1 MPSTATVTEAKGVP
15 VRQNLAAPQWNG
27 IGSCCVHSPMDFVCA
42 PRLSAPQVD
51 DGDIVVEP
59 PPDLPRPAPV
69 NPLTWLLPAAML
81 VAAVGMALL
90 YFTSGTSRSPMFM
103 LFPVMMLVSVVG
115 SLAYGSRGS
124 RRTGEVDQDRREYLR
139 YLDALDDATVR
150 TAGAQ
155 HQAMRWRHPDPGSL
169 WTLVGGRRMWERQ
182 PDDADFCRVR
192 VGLGTLTLSTR
203 LIAPES
209 TPSESVDPVTA
220 EALQRLI
227 ATRSTVPNLPVVI
240 DVREHPRIT
249 VGGDVAVA
257 RGLAR
262 AMICQ
267 LAVLHGPQHVKIAAV
282 VDETAAADWEW
293 LKWLPHHGDSRSVDG
308 AGASR
313 MTYRSMAEVDVDDT
327 PLPGAPLAPT
337 AHVVVLVDGGHVP
350 RDSPVHRVTMV
361 AIGTTDGPLTEPN
374 LRIDAGGSPERPDLL
389 SPVGASACARLLA
402 RFRVGSSTTVGLPKG
417 HGGWAALNG
426 VDDLARLDAA
436 TCWRPRTAH
445 RRLRVAIGTSDAGE
459 PVELDIKEAAHD
471 GMGPHGLCVGAT
483 GSGKSEF
490 LRTLALGLV
499 VTHPPETL
507 NLVLVDFKGGATFL
521 GFERLR
527 HVAAVIT
534 NLSDEAHLVAR
545 MKDALAGEMTRRQ
558 QALRAAGNYANVT
571 DYEAARAA
579 GAALAPVPVLFIV
592 VDEFSELLSQQPDFA
607 DLFTAI
613 GRVGRSLGMH
623 LLLASQRLDEGRLRG
638 LENHLSYR
646 ICLKTFSAAESRAVL
661 GTPDAYDL
669 PSTPGMAYLKT
680 AAGQY
685 VRFRTAFV
693 SSPLAR
699 TALPRDDQRAW
710 TPSLFTAS
718 PVPRSSGEVQAADPD
733 ATTRTILDTVLDG
746 LAGQGTP
753 AHRVWSPPLVESP
766 ALDTVLASSVRLPH
780 LVVPIGLV
788 DKPFAQRRDPLI
800 ADLSG
805 PGGHVA
811 IVGGP
816 RSGKSTALRTLVL
829 ALAAA
834 HPPARVQVYGL
845 DFGGGVLTATR
856 VLPHVGAVAGRFEPA
871 LVRRI
876 VGQLQALIRAREARL
891 RRDGADA
898 GFDDAYGDVFLAV
911 DGWAA
916 VRQDFDGL
924 EEAITAL
931 AAQGLA
937 VGVHVVVSASRWVEI
952 RPALKDQLGTR
963 IELRLGDPADSE
975 MDRSRA
981 RLLGD
986 SPPGRGITRD
996 GLEMVIALPRLDGR
1010 PSNVGLD
1017 AALRAGAELLCARH
1031 PLAVAPPVEL
1041 LPTRVAAEAVAAA
1054 ASGARSPTHILI
1066 GLAEDDLRPLAVDF
1080 GGQSH
1085 LVVLGETECGKT
1097 TTLRTLCQEVVRS
1110 SDASDAHILIVDPRR
1125 SLLGVVESDHLA
1137 GYAMS
1142 AAAAETHVATLAR
1155 CLQARMP
1162 GAEVTQRQLRDRSW
1176 WSGPEMYVIVDD
1188 YDLVAESTP
1197 NPLTALVDLLPHA
1210 RDLGLHVVVARRSG
1224 GAARAM
1230 FDPFLARLRDLG
1242 CMGLTMSAGPDDGV
1256 LFGSVRPTTQP
1267 PGRGTLTRR
1276 GQPNQVVQVS
1286 WTDPP

>member
-1 MPSTATVTEAKGVP
+1 
-15 VRQNLAAPQWNG
+15 
-27 IGSCCVHSPMDFVCA
+27 MDFVCA
-42 PRLSAPQVD
+42 PRLAAPLLD

-59 PPDLPRPAPV
+59 PPDVPRQAPA

-81 VAAVGMALL
+81 VAALGMALL

-115 SLAYGSRGS
+115 SLAYGSRGT

-150 TAGAQ
+150 TAGSQ
-155 HQAMRWRHPDPGSL
+155 HRSMHWSHPDPASL

-203 LIAPES
+203 LVAPGP
-209 TPSESVDPVTA
+209 TPSESGDPVTA
-220 EALQRLI
+220 DALHRLM
-227 ATRSTVPNLPVVI
+227 ATRSTVSNLPVVI
-240 DVREHPRIT
+240 DVREHSRIT
-249 VGGDVAVA
+249 LGGNVVTA

-267 LAVLHGPQHVKIAAV
+267 LAMLHGPQHVKIAAV
-282 VDETAAADWEW
+282 VDEAAAPEWDW
-293 LKWLPHHGDSRSVDG
+293 LKWLPHHTDSRSHDG
-308 AGASR
+308 AGPSR
-313 MTYRSMAEVDVDDT
+313 MTYRSIAEVHADD
-327 PLPGAPLAPT
+327 A
-337 AHVVVLVDGGHVP
+337 AHVVVLVDGGDVSGDP
-350 RDSPVHRVTMV
+350 PASRVTMV
-361 AIGTTDGPLTEPN
+361 VVGTEASEATGNGTEG
-374 LRIDAGGSPERPDLL
+374 LGVRLPERPDFL
-389 SPVGASACARLLA
+389 SPVAALACARRLA
-402 RFRVGSSTTVGLPKG
+402 AFRVGSSRIVGPPQAL
-417 HGGWAALNG
+417 GGWAALNG
-426 VDDLARLDAA
+426 VGDVEHLDAA
-436 TCWRPRTAH
+436 TCWPPRTGN
-445 RRLRVAIGTSDAGE
+445 RRLRVAIGLSDAGE

-499 VTHPPETL
+499 ATHPPEAL

-545 MKDALAGEMTRRQ
+545 MRDALAGEMTRRQ

-579 GAALAPVPVLFIV
+579 GAALPPLPVLFIV

-680 AAGQY
+680 AAGHL

-693 SSPLAR
+693 SSPA
-699 TALPRDDQRAW
+699 PRSVMPGNEQRVS
-710 TPSLFTAS
+710 TPSLFTARRVARTS
-718 PVPRSSGEVQAADPD
+718 SEVPPDDPNT
-733 ATTRTILDTVLDG
+733 TTRTILDTVLDR
-746 LAGQGTP
+746 LAGHGTP
-753 AHRVWSPPLVESP
+753 AHRVWSPPLAQSP
-766 ALDTVLASSVRLPH
+766 ALDTVLASSVGLPP
-780 LVVPIGLV
+780 LAVPIGLV
-788 DKPFAQRRDPLI
+788 DKPFAQRRDPMI

-816 RSGKSTALRTLVL
+816 RSGKSIALRTLVL
-829 ALAAA
+829 GLAAM
-834 HPPARVQVYGL
+834 HPPVRVQVYGL
-845 DFGGGVLTATR
+845 DLGGGVLASTR

-876 VGQLQALIRAREARL
+876 VGQLQALIRSREARL

-898 GFDDAYGDVFLAV
+898 RFDGGFDDAYGDVILAV

-924 EEAITAL
+924 EESITAV
-931 AAQGLA
+931 AMQGLA
-937 VGVHVVVSASRWVEI
+937 VGVHVVVTASRWVEI

-975 MDRSRA
+975 MDRRRA

-986 SPPGRGITRD
+986 CPPGRGITRD
-996 GLEMVIALPRLDGR
+996 GLDMVIALPRLDGR
-1010 PSNVGLD
+1010 SSSVGLD
-1017 AALRAGAELLCARH
+1017 AALRADAELLRARH
-1031 PLAVAPPVEL
+1031 PVAVAPPVEL
-1041 LPTRVAAEAVAAA
+1041 LPTKVTSDAVVAA
-1054 ASGARSPTHILI
+1054 ASGAVPSTHVLI
-1066 GLAEDDLRPLAVDF
+1066 GLAEDDLRPIAVDF

-1097 TTLRTLCQEVVRS
+1097 TTLRTLCHELVRS
-1110 SDASDAHILIVDPRR
+1110 SDASSARILIVDPRR
-1125 SLLGVVESDHLA
+1125 SLLGVIESDHLA

-1142 AAAAETHVATLAR
+1142 AAAAETHVANLAR
-1155 CLQARMP
+1155 SLHARMP
-1162 GAEVTQRQLRDRSW
+1162 GAEVTQGQLRDRSW

-1188 YDLVAESTP
+1188 YDLVAESTV
-1197 NPLTALVDLLPHA
+1197 NPLTALLELLPHA

-1256 LFGSVRPTTQP
+1256 LLGAVRPTTQP

>member
-1 MPSTATVTEAKGVP
+1 
-15 VRQNLAAPQWNG
+15 
-27 IGSCCVHSPMDFVCA
+27 MDFTCA
-42 PRLSAPQVD
+42 PRLAAPALD
-51 DGDIVVEP
+51 AGDIVVEP
-59 PPDLPRPAPV
+59 PPDVPRPAPA
-69 NPLTWLLPAAML
+69 NPLTWLMPAAML
-81 VAAVGMALL
+81 VAALGMALL
-90 YFTSGTSRSPMFM
+90 YFTSGTSRSPVFM
-103 LFPVMMLVSVVG
+103 MFPVMMLASVVG
-115 SLAYGSRGS
+115 SLAYGSRGA
-124 RRTGEVDQDRREYLR
+124 RRTGELDQDRREYLR

-155 HQAMRWRHPDPGSL
+155 HRSMHWSHPDPGSL
-169 WTLVGGRRMWERQ
+169 WTLVGGKRMWERR
-182 PDDADFCRVR
+182 PDDADFCRIR
-192 VGLGTLTLSTR
+192 VGLGTLALSTR
-203 LIAPES
+203 LIAPEPTS
-209 TPSESVDPVTA
+209 PESFDPVTTD
-220 EALQRLI
+220 ALHRLMT
-227 ATRSTVPNLPVVI
+227 TRSTVSNLPVTV
-240 DVREHPRIT
+240 DVREHSRIT
-249 VGGDVAVA
+249 IDGDVAAA

-267 LAVLHGPQHVKIAAV
+267 LAVLHGPEHVKIAAV
-282 VDETAAADWEW
+282 VDDVAAPEWDW
-293 LKWLPHHGDSRSVDG
+293 LKWLPHCEDSRSHD
-308 AGASR
+308 A
-313 MTYRSMAEVDVDDT
+313 
-327 PLPGAPLAPT
+327 
-337 AHVVVLVDGGHVP
+337 AHVVVLVDGGDVSGDRP
-350 RDSPVHRVTMV
+350 ASGVTTV
-361 AIGTTDGPLTEPN
+361 VIGADGPLPAT
-374 LRIDAGGSPERPDLL
+374 PEQRDVM
-389 SPVGASACARLLA
+389 SPVAAVTCARRLA
-402 RFRVGSSTTVGLPKG
+402 AFRVGSATTPGPSRAL
-417 HGGWAALNG
+417 GGWAALNG
-426 VDDLARLDAA
+426 IGDVHRLDPG
-436 TCWRPRTAH
+436 TCWRPRVGS
-445 RRLRVAIGTSDAGE
+445 RRLRAAIGVSDAGE
-459 PVELDIKEAAHD
+459 CVELDIKEAAHD

-499 VTHPPETL
+499 ATHPPEAL

-521 GFERLR
+521 GFERLK

-545 MKDALAGEMTRRQ
+545 MRDALAGEMTRRQ
-558 QALRAAGNYANVT
+558 QALRAAGNYANLT

-579 GAALAPVPVLFIV
+579 GAALPPLPVLFIV

-669 PSTPGMAYLKT
+669 PNTPGMAYLKT
-680 AAGQY
+680 AAGQLI
-685 VRFRTAFV
+685 RFRTAFV
-693 SSPLAR
+693 SGPVAR
-699 TALPRDDQRAW
+699 SAVPGNRAPDC
-710 TPSLFTAS
+710 TPSLFTLRR
-718 PVPRSSGEVQAADPD
+718 VPRASEARPD
-733 ATTRTILDTVLDG
+733 VPVTMTRTILETVLDG
-746 LAGQGTP
+746 LTGHGTP
-753 AHRVWSPPLVESP
+753 AHRVWSPPLTESP
-766 ALDTVLASSVRLPH
+766 ALNTVLASGLPP

-834 HPPARVQVYGL
+834 HSPARVQIYGL
-845 DFGGGVLTATR
+845 DFGGGVLAATR
-856 VLPHVGAVAGRFEPA
+856 VLPHVGAVAGRFEHA

-876 VGQLQALIRAREARL
+876 VGQVQNLIQTREARL
-891 RRDGADA
+891 GRDGAGFDS
-898 GFDDAYGDVFLAV
+898 GFDDGYGDVFLAI

-916 VRQDFDGL
+916 VRQHFDGL
-924 EEAITAL
+924 EETITAL
-931 AAQGLA
+931 AMQGLA
-937 VGVHVVVSASRWVEI
+937 VGVHVVVTASRWVEI

-975 MDRSRA
+975 MDRRRA

-986 SPPGRGITRD
+986 CPPGRGITRD
-996 GLEMVIALPRLDGR
+996 GLDMVIALPRLDGR
-1010 PSNVGLD
+1010 SSTVGLD
-1017 AALRAGAELLCARH
+1017 PALRADAELLRARH
-1031 PLAVAPPVEL
+1031 PAGVAPPVEL
-1041 LPTRVAAEAVAAA
+1041 LPTKVTSHAVAAV
-1054 ASGARSPTHILI
+1054 ASGARPPTHALL
-1066 GLAEDDLRPLAVDF
+1066 GLAEDDLRPVAIDF

-1097 TTLRTLCQEVVRS
+1097 ATLRTLCLELVGNHP
-1110 SDASDAHILIVDPRR
+1110 ASDVQILIVDPRR

-1142 AAAAETHVATLAR
+1142 AGAAETHVATLAR
-1155 CLQARMP
+1155 IGQSRMP
-1162 GAEVTQRQLRDRSW
+1162 GPEVTQRQLRDRSW
-1176 WSGPEMYVIVDD
+1176 WSGPEMYVIIDD
-1188 YDLVAESTP
+1188 YDLVAEAAV
-1197 NPLTALVDLLPHA
+1197 NPLTALLDLLPHA

-1230 FDPFLARLRDLG
+1230 FDPFLARLRDIG
-1242 CMGLTMSAGPDDGV
+1242 CMGLTMSAGPDDGI
-1256 LFGSVRPTTQP
+1256 LLGTVRPTPQP

>member
-1 MPSTATVTEAKGVP
+1 MDFVCVP
-15 VRQNLAAPQWNG
+15 RLAAPQL
-27 IGSCCVHSPMDFVCA
+27 DE
-42 PRLSAPQVD
+42 
-51 DGDIVVEP
+51 GDIVVEP
-59 PPDLPRPAPV
+59 PPDVPRQAPA

-81 VAAVGMALL
+81 VAALGMALL

-115 SLAYGSRGS
+115 SLAYGSRGT

-139 YLDALDDATVR
+139 YLDALDDATVS

-155 HQAMRWRHPDPGSL
+155 HRSMHWSHPDPGSL

-192 VGLGTLTLSTR
+192 VGLGTLALSTK
-203 LIAPES
+203 LIAPEPTS
-209 TPSESVDPVTA
+209 SESGDPVTA
-220 EALQRLI
+220 DALHRLM
-227 ATRSTVPNLPVVI
+227 ATRSTVSNLPVVV
-240 DVREHPRIT
+240 DVREHSRIT
-249 VGGDVAVA
+249 LGGDVVTA

-282 VDETAAADWEW
+282 VDDVAASEWDW
-293 LKWLPHHGDSRSVDG
+293 LKWLPHHADSRSHDG
-308 AGASR
+308 AGPAR
-313 MTYRSMAEVDVDDT
+313 MTYRSMAEVHADD
-327 PLPGAPLAPT
+327 AV
-337 AHVVVLVDGGHVP
+337 HVVVLVDGGDVSGDP
-350 RDSPVHRVTMV
+350 PAGRVTV
-361 AIGTTDGPLTEPN
+361 VTIGTSEGPLP
-374 LRIDAGGSPERPDLL
+374 GSPDCPDFL
-389 SPVGASACARLLA
+389 SQVAALACARRLA
-402 RFRVGSSTTVGLPKG
+402 PFRVVSSTTSGPPRAL
-417 HGGWAALNG
+417 GGWAALNG
-426 VDDLARLDAA
+426 VGDVERLDAA
-436 TCWRPRTAH
+436 TCWPPRTGR
-445 RRLRVAIGTSDAGE
+445 RRLRVAIGVSDAGE
-459 PVELDIKEAAHD
+459 PIELDIKEAAHD

-499 VTHPPETL
+499 ATHPPEAL

-534 NLSDEAHLVAR
+534 NLSEEAHLVAR
-545 MKDALAGEMTRRQ
+545 MRDALAGEMTRRQ
-558 QALRAAGNYANVT
+558 QALRAAGNYANVA
-571 DYEAARAA
+571 DYAAARAA
-579 GAALAPVPVLFIV
+579 GAALPPLPVLFIV

-669 PSTPGMAYLKT
+669 PNTPGMAYLKT
-680 AAGQY
+680 AAGHL
-685 VRFRTAFV
+685 VRFRTAYV
-693 SSPLAR
+693 S
-699 TALPRDDQRAW
+699 
-710 TPSLFTAS
+710 S
-718 PVPRSSGEVQAADPD
+718 PVPRSVMPEYEQCALTPSPFTARRVPRTSTEVPPDDPNT
-733 ATTRTILDTVLDG
+733 TTRTILDAVLDR
-746 LAGQGTP
+746 LAGHGTP
-753 AHRVWSPPLVESP
+753 AHRVWSPPLARSP
-766 ALDTVLASSVRLPH
+766 ALDTVLASSVGQPP
-780 LVVPIGLV
+780 LVVPIGVV
-788 DKPFAQRRDPLI
+788 DKPFAQRCDPLI

-829 ALAAA
+829 GLAAM

-845 DFGGGVLTATR
+845 DFGGGVLASAR
-856 VLPHVGAVAGRFEPA
+856 VLPHVGAVAGRFEPE

-876 VGQLQALIRAREARL
+876 VGQLQALIRTREARL
-891 RRDGADA
+891 RRDGADARFDA
-898 GFDDAYGDVFLAV
+898 GFDDAYGDVFLVV

-924 EEAITAL
+924 EESITAV
-931 AAQGLA
+931 AMQGLA
-937 VGVHVVVSASRWVEI
+937 VGVHVVVTASRWVEI

-975 MDRSRA
+975 MDRRRA

-986 SPPGRGITRD
+986 CPPGRGITRD
-996 GLEMVIALPRLDGR
+996 GLDMVIALPRLDGR
-1010 PSNVGLD
+1010 SSNVALD
-1017 AALRAGAELLCARH
+1017 AALRADADLLRARH
-1031 PLAVAPPVEL
+1031 PVGDAPPVEL
-1041 LPTRVAAEAVAAA
+1041 LPTMVTSDAVAAA
-1054 ASGARSPTHILI
+1054 ASGTRPPTHVLI
-1066 GLAEDDLRPLAVDF
+1066 GLAEDDLRPIALDF

-1097 TTLRTLCQEVVRS
+1097 STLRTLCHELVRNNP
-1110 SDASDAHILIVDPRR
+1110 ASDVQILVVDPRR

-1142 AAAAETHVATLAR
+1142 AAAAETHVANLVR
-1155 CLQARMP
+1155 SLHVRMP

-1176 WSGPEMYVIVDD
+1176 WSGPEIYVIVDD
-1188 YDLVAESTP
+1188 YDLVAESTVD
-1197 NPLTALVDLLPHA
+1197 PLAALLDLLPHA

-1256 LFGSVRPTTQP
+1256 LLGAVRPTAQP

-1276 GQPNQVVQVS
+1276 GRPNQLVQVS
-1286 WTDPP
+1286 WMDPP

>member
-1 MPSTATVTEAKGVP
+1 
-15 VRQNLAAPQWNG
+15 
-27 IGSCCVHSPMDFVCA
+27 MDFACA
-42 PRLSAPQVD
+42 PRLSVPQVD
-51 DGDIVVEP
+51 DGDIVVEA
-59 PPDLPRPAPV
+59 PPDVPRPAPV
-69 NPLTWLLPAAML
+69 NALTWLLPGAML

-115 SLAYGSRGS
+115 SLAYGSRGT

-150 TAGAQ
+150 TADAQ
-155 HQAMRWRHPDPGSL
+155 HRAMHWSHPDPASL

-203 LIAPES
+203 LVAPES
-209 TPSESVDPVTA
+209 TPLESIDPVTA
-220 EALQRLI
+220 EALHRLMT
-227 ATRSTVPNLPVVI
+227 TRSTVPNLPVAI
-240 DVREHPRIT
+240 DLREHPRIT
-249 VGGDVAVA
+249 VGGDVTAA

-282 VDETAAADWEW
+282 VDDAAAPDWEW
-293 LKWLPHHGDSRSVDG
+293 LKWLPHHAHSRSNDG
-308 AGASR
+308 
-313 MTYRSMAEVDVDDT
+313 
-327 PLPGAPLAPT
+327 
-337 AHVVVLVDGGHVP
+337 AHVVVLVDGGDVSGDP
-350 RDSPVHRVTMV
+350 PADRVTTV
-361 AIGTTDGPLTEPN
+361 VIGTEASEATGNGSDGPLPATLEC
-374 LRIDAGGSPERPDLL
+374 RDFL
-389 SPVGASACARLLA
+389 SPVAALACARRLA
-402 RFRVGSSTTVGLPKG
+402 PLRVGSATADGLPKE
-417 HGGWAALNG
+417 HRGWAALNG
-426 VDDLARLDAA
+426 VGDLARIDAA
-436 TCWRPRTAH
+436 TCWRPRTGR

-490 LRTLALGLV
+490 LRTLALGLI

-558 QALRAAGNYANVT
+558 QALRTAGNYANVT
-571 DYEAARAA
+571 DYEAARVA
-579 GAALAPVPVLFIV
+579 GAALAPLPVLFIV

-669 PSTPGMAYLKT
+669 PSTPGTAYLKT
-680 AAGQY
+680 AAGQL

-693 SSPLAR
+693 SSSVPVVPQR
-699 TALPRDDQRAW
+699 DQRVL
-710 TPSLFTAS
+710 TPTLFTAR
-718 PVPRSSGEVQAADPD
+718 PVPRESNARQPAEGVAA
-733 ATTRTILDTVLDG
+733 TRTILDTVLDG

-766 ALDTVLASSVRLPH
+766 ALDTVLASSVRLPP

-811 IVGGP
+811 VVGGP

-834 HPPARVQVYGL
+834 HPPSRVQVYGL
-845 DFGGGVLTATR
+845 DFGGGVLAATR
-856 VLPHVGAVAGRFEPA
+856 ALPHVGAVAGRFEPA

-876 VGQLQALIRAREARL
+876 VGQLQALIRSREARL
-891 RRDGADA
+891 RRNGADALFDA
-898 GFDDAYGDVFLAV
+898 GFDDAYGDVFLAI

-924 EEAITAL
+924 EEAITVL

-937 VGVHVVVSASRWVEI
+937 VGVHVMVSASRWVEI

-975 MDRSRA
+975 MDRRRA

-986 SPPGRGITRD
+986 SPPGRGVTRD
-996 GLEMVIALPRLDGR
+996 GLEMVIALPRLDGSS
-1010 PSNVGLD
+1010 SNAGLD
-1017 AALRAGAELLCARH
+1017 AALRAAAELLRARH
-1031 PLAVAPPVEL
+1031 PLDVAPPVEL
-1041 LPTRVAAEAVAAA
+1041 LPTKVTSEAVATA
-1054 ASGARSPTHILI
+1054 ASGACPPTHVLI
-1066 GLAEDDLRPLAVDF
+1066 GLAEDDLRPLALDF
-1080 GGQSH
+1080 SGQSH

-1097 TTLRTLCQEVVRS
+1097 TTLRTLCLEVVRS
-1110 SDASDAHILIVDPRR
+1110 SDPSSAQILIVDPRR
-1125 SLLGVVESDHLA
+1125 SLLGVVETDHLA

-1142 AAAAETHVATLAR
+1142 AAAAETHVAALVR
-1155 CLQARMP
+1155 SVQARMP

-1176 WSGPEMYVIVDD
+1176 WSGPEMYLVVDD

-1197 NPLTALVDLLPHA
+1197 NPLTALIDLLPHA

-1256 LFGSVRPTTQP
+1256 LLGSVRPTAQP

>member
-1 MPSTATVTEAKGVP
+1 
-15 VRQNLAAPQWNG
+15 
-27 IGSCCVHSPMDFVCA
+27 MDFVCA
-42 PRLSAPQVD
+42 PRLAAPQVD

-59 PPDLPRPAPV
+59 PPDVPRPAPV
-69 NPLTWLLPAAML
+69 NLLTWLLPAAML
-81 VAAVGMALL
+81 IAALGMALL

-103 LFPVMMLVSVVG
+103 LFPVMMLVSVIG
-115 SLAYGSRGS
+115 SLAYGSRGT

-139 YLDALDDATVR
+139 YLDALDDATIR
-150 TAGAQ
+150 TADAQ
-155 HQAMRWRHPDPGSL
+155 HRSMHWSHPDPGSL

-192 VGLGTLTLSTR
+192 VGLGTVTLSTR
-203 LIAPES
+203 LIPPKS
-209 TPSESVDPVTA
+209 TPPESVDPVTA
-220 EALQRLI
+220 DALHRLI
-227 ATRSTVPNLPVVI
+227 TTRSTVSNLPVVI
-240 DVREHPRIT
+240 DVREHSRIT
-249 VGGDVAVA
+249 VEGELAAA

-282 VDETAAADWEW
+282 VDEAAAAAWEW
-293 LKWLPHHGDSRSVDG
+293 LKWLPHHGYS
-308 AGASR
+308 
-313 MTYRSMAEVDVDDT
+313 TYQRMAEVVVDDT
-327 PLPGAPLAPT
+327 PFPGGRLAPT
-337 AHVVVLVDGGHVP
+337 AHVVVLVDGGEVS
-350 RDSPVHRVTMV
+350 RDSPIDSATMV
-361 AIGTTDGPLTEPN
+361 VIGTADGPPPTGSD

-389 SPVGASACARLLA
+389 SPVGALACARRLA
-402 RFRVGSSTTVGLPKG
+402 PFRVGSSTGGPAQAL
-417 HGGWAALNG
+417 GGWAALNG
-426 VDDLARLDAA
+426 IDDVAHLDAA
-436 TCWRPRTAH
+436 TCWRPRTGR

-459 PVELDIKEAAHD
+459 AVELDIKEAAHD

-490 LRTLALGLV
+490 LRTLTLGLV
-499 VTHPPETL
+499 ATHPPEAL

-558 QALRAAGNYANVT
+558 QALRAAGNFANVT

-579 GAALAPVPVLFIV
+579 GAALAPLPVLFIV

-669 PSTPGMAYLKT
+669 PSAPGTAYLKT
-680 AAGQY
+680 AAGQL

-693 SSPLAR
+693 SGPAVPV
-699 TALPRDDQRAW
+699 AVPRADQRVW

-718 PVPRSSGEVQAADPD
+718 PVPRKPGEVQPD
-733 ATTRTILDTVLDG
+733 VRDTATRTILDTVLDG

-753 AHRVWSPPLVESP
+753 AHRVWSPPLAESP
-766 ALDTVLASSVRLPH
+766 ALDAVLASSVRPPP

-788 DKPFAQRRDPLI
+788 DKPFAQRRDLLI
-800 ADLSG
+800 ADLTG

-829 ALAAA
+829 ALAAT

-845 DFGGGVLTATR
+845 DFGGGVLAATR
-856 VLPHVGAVAGRFEPA
+856 ALPHVGAVAGRFEPA

-876 VGQLQALIRAREARL
+876 VGQVQALIRTREARL

-898 GFDDAYGDVFLAV
+898 QFGDAYGDVFLAV

-924 EEAITAL
+924 EETITAL
-931 AAQGLA
+931 AARGLA
-937 VGVHVVVSASRWVEI
+937 VGVHVVVAASRWVEI

-975 MDRSRA
+975 MDRRRA
-981 RLLGD
+981 RVLGD

-1010 PSNVGLD
+1010 SSNVGLD
-1017 AALRAGAELLCARH
+1017 TALRAGADLLRARH

-1041 LPTRVAAEAVAAA
+1041 LPSRVTSEAVAAA
-1054 ASGARSPTHILI
+1054 ASGARPPTQILI

-1110 SDASDAHILIVDPRR
+1110 SDASGAQILIVDPRR
-1125 SLLGVVESDHLA
+1125 SLLGVVETDHLA

-1142 AAAAETHVATLAR
+1142 AAAAETHVATAVR
-1155 CLQARMP
+1155 SLQARMP
-1162 GAEVTQRQLRDRSW
+1162 AAEVTQRQLRDRSW
-1176 WSGPEMYVIVDD
+1176 WSGPEIYVVVDD
-1188 YDLVAESTP
+1188 YDLVAESTV
-1197 NPLTALVDLLPHA
+1197 NPLTALIDLLPHA

-1224 GAARAM
+1224 SAARAM

-1256 LFGSVRPTTQP
+1256 LLGSVRPTTQP
-1267 PGRGTLTRR
+1267 QGRGTLTRR
-1276 GQPNQVVQVS
+1276 GQPNQVIQVS

>member
-1 MPSTATVTEAKGVP
+1 
-15 VRQNLAAPQWNG
+15 
-27 IGSCCVHSPMDFVCA
+27 
-42 PRLSAPQVD
+42 
-51 DGDIVVEP
+51 
-59 PPDLPRPAPV
+59 
-69 NPLTWLLPAAML
+69 
-81 VAAVGMALL
+81 
-90 YFTSGTSRSPMFM
+90 MFM

-115 SLAYGSRGS
+115 SLAYGSRGT

-155 HQAMRWRHPDPGSL
+155 HQAMHWSHPDPGSL

-220 EALQRLI
+220 DALHGLI

-249 VGGDVAVA
+249 VEGDVTAA

-267 LAVLHGPQHVKIAAV
+267 LAVMHGPQHVKIAAV
-282 VDETAAADWEW
+282 VDEAAAPDWEW
-293 LKWLPHHGDSRSVDG
+293 LKWLPHHGNS
-308 AGASR
+308 
-313 MTYRSMAEVDVDDT
+313 TYWSMAEVDVYES
-327 PLPGAPLAPT
+327 
-337 AHVVVLVDGGHVP
+337 AHVVVLVDGGHVSG
-350 RDSPVHRVTMV
+350 DSPDHRVTVV
-361 AIGTTDGPLTEPN
+361 AIGPTDGPPTTGPN
-374 LRIDAGGSPERPDLL
+374 LRIDADGSPERPDLL
-389 SPVGASACARLLA
+389 SPVAALACARRLA
-402 RFRVGSSTTVGLPKG
+402 PFRVGTSTTSGLPKE
-417 HGGWAALNG
+417 HRGWAALNG
-426 VDDLARLDAA
+426 IDDLARIDAA
-436 TCWRPRTAH
+436 TLWLPRTDR

-490 LRTLALGLV
+490 LRTLALGLIA
-499 VTHPPETL
+499 THPPETL

-558 QALRAAGNYANVT
+558 QALRTAGNYANVS

-579 GAALAPVPVLFIV
+579 GAALAPLPVLFIV

-669 PSTPGMAYLKT
+669 PGTPGMAYLKT
-680 AAGQY
+680 AAGQL
-685 VRFRTAFV
+685 VRFRAAFV
-693 SSPLAR
+693 SSPI
-699 TALPRDDQRAW
+699 PVVPQREERVL
-710 TPSLFTAS
+710 TPTLFTAR
-718 PVPRSSGEVQAADPD
+718 PVSREANAHQPAERVAA
-733 ATTRTILDTVLDG
+733 TRTILDTVLDG

-753 AHRVWSPPLVESP
+753 AHRVWSPPLAESP
-766 ALDTVLASSVRLPH
+766 ALDTVLASSVRLPT

-811 IVGGP
+811 VVGGP

-834 HPPARVQVYGL
+834 HPPSRVQVYGL
-845 DFGGGVLTATR
+845 DFGGGVLAATC

-876 VGQLQALIRAREARL
+876 VGQLQALIRSREARL
-891 RRDGADA
+891 RRNGADA
-898 GFDDAYGDVFLAV
+898 LFDDAYGDVFLAI

-924 EEAITAL
+924 EEAITVL

-937 VGVHVVVSASRWVEI
+937 VGVHVMVSASRWVEI

-975 MDRSRA
+975 MDRRRA

-986 SPPGRGITRD
+986 SPPGRGVTRD
-996 GLEMVIALPRLDGR
+996 GLEMVIALPRLDGS
-1010 PSNVGLD
+1010 PSNADLD
-1017 AALRAGAELLCARH
+1017 AALRAGAELLRARH
-1031 PLAVAPPVEL
+1031 PVDVAPPVEL
-1041 LPTRVAAEAVAAA
+1041 LPTKVASEVVAAA
-1054 ASGARSPTHILI
+1054 ASGARPPTHVLI
-1066 GLAEDDLRPLAVDF
+1066 GLAEDDLRPLALDF

-1110 SDASDAHILIVDPRR
+1110 SDPSSAQILIVDPRR

-1142 AAAAETHVATLAR
+1142 VAAAETHVATLVRSVRAR
-1155 CLQARMP
+1155 VP

-1176 WSGPEMYVIVDD
+1176 WSGPEMYLVVDD

-1256 LFGSVRPTTQP
+1256 LLGSVRPTAQP

>member
-1 MPSTATVTEAKGVP
+1 
-15 VRQNLAAPQWNG
+15 
-27 IGSCCVHSPMDFVCA
+27 MDFVCA
-42 PRLSAPQVD
+42 PRLAAPHLD
-51 DGDIVVEP
+51 AGDIAVEP
-59 PPDLPRPAPV
+59 PPDVPRQAPA
-69 NPLTWLLPAAML
+69 NPLTWLMPAAML
-81 VAAVGMALL
+81 VAALGMALL
-90 YFTSGTSRSPMFM
+90 YFISGTSRSPMFM

-115 SLAYGSRGS
+115 SLAYGSRGT
-124 RRTGEVDQDRREYLR
+124 RRTGELDQDRREYLH
-139 YLDALDDATVR
+139 YLDAMDDATVR

-155 HQAMRWRHPDPGSL
+155 HRSMHWSHPDPGSL
-169 WTLVGGRRMWERQ
+169 WRLAGGRRMWERQ

-203 LIAPES
+203 LVAPS
-209 TPSESVDPVTA
+209 ATPSESGDPVTA
-220 EALQRLI
+220 DALHRLM
-227 ATRSTVPNLPVVI
+227 ATRSTVSNLPVVI
-240 DVREHPRIT
+240 DVREQSRIT
-249 VGGDVAVA
+249 LGDDVVTA

-267 LAVLHGPQHVKIAAV
+267 LAMLHGPQHVKIAVV
-282 VDETAAADWEW
+282 VDEAAAPEWDW
-293 LKWLPHHGDSRSVDG
+293 LKWLPHHADSRSHDG
-308 AGASR
+308 AGPSR
-313 MTYRSMAEVDVDDT
+313 MTYRNMAEVHADD
-327 PLPGAPLAPT
+327 A
-337 AHVVVLVDGGHVP
+337 AHVVVLVDGGDVSGDP
-350 RDSPVHRVTMV
+350 PAGRVTMV
-361 AIGTTDGPLTEPN
+361 VIGASNGVGPGLAEC
-374 LRIDAGGSPERPDLL
+374 PDFM
-389 SPVGASACARLLA
+389 SPVAALACARRLA
-402 RFRVGSSTTVGLPKG
+402 PFSVGSSTTSGPPRGL
-417 HGGWAALNG
+417 GGWAALNG
-426 VDDLARLDAA
+426 VGDVERLDAA
-436 TCWRPRTAH
+436 TCWPLRPGR
-445 RRLRVAIGTSDAGE
+445 RRLRVAIGFSDAGE

-490 LRTLALGLV
+490 LRTLALGLIA
-499 VTHPPETL
+499 THPPEAL

-545 MKDALAGEMTRRQ
+545 MRDALAGEMTRRQ

-571 DYEAARAA
+571 EYEAARAA
-579 GAALAPVPVLFIV
+579 GATLPPLPVLFIV

-680 AAGQY
+680 AAGHL

-693 SSPLAR
+693 SSPV
-699 TALPRDDQRAW
+699 PRSVMPGNEQRAL
-710 TPSLFTAS
+710 TPSLFTARR
-718 PVPRSSGEVQAADPD
+718 VPRTSSEVPPDDPN
-733 ATTRTILDTVLDG
+733 TTNRTILETVLDR
-746 LAGQGTP
+746 LAGHGTP
-753 AHRVWSPPLVESP
+753 AHRVWSPPLAQSP
-766 ALDTVLASSVRLPH
+766 ALDTVLASSADLPP

-788 DKPFAQRRDPLI
+788 DKPFAQRCDPLI

-816 RSGKSTALRTLVL
+816 RSGKSISLRTLVL
-829 ALAAA
+829 GLAAM
-834 HPPARVQVYGL
+834 HPPTRVQVYGL
-845 DFGGGVLTATR
+845 DFGGGVLASTR

-876 VGQLQALIRAREARL
+876 VGQLQALIRSREARL

-898 GFDDAYGDVFLAV
+898 RFDAGFGDAYGDVFLAV

-924 EEAITAL
+924 EESITAV
-931 AAQGLA
+931 AMQGLA
-937 VGVHVVVSASRWVEI
+937 VGVHVLVTASRWVEI

-975 MDRSRA
+975 MDRRRA

-986 SPPGRGITRD
+986 CPPGRGITRD
-996 GLEMVIALPRLDGR
+996 GLDMVIALPRLDGR
-1010 PSNVGLD
+1010 SSNVGLD
-1017 AALRAGAELLCARH
+1017 AALRADADLMRARH
-1031 PLAVAPPVEL
+1031 PVSVAPPVEL
-1041 LPTRVAAEAVAAA
+1041 LPTKVTSHAVVAA
-1054 ASGARSPTHILI
+1054 ASGARPPTHVLI
-1066 GLAEDDLRPLAVDF
+1066 GLAEDDLRPIAVDF

-1097 TTLRTLCQEVVRS
+1097 TTLRTLCHELVRNDPTSEVQ
-1110 SDASDAHILIVDPRR
+1110 ILIVDPRR

-1155 CLQARMP
+1155 SLHARMP

-1188 YDLVAESTP
+1188 YDLIAESTVS
-1197 NPLTALVDLLPHA
+1197 PLTTLLDLLPHA
-1210 RDLGLHVVVARRSG
+1210 RDIGLHVVVARRSG

-1256 LFGSVRPTTQP
+1256 LLGAVRPTTQP